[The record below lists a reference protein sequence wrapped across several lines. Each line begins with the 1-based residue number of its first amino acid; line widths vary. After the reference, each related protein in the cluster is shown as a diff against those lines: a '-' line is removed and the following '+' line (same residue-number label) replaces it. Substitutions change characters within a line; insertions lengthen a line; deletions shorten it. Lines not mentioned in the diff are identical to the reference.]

1 MTGGN
6 TIPEHAKGHMMET
19 TLEGFCHRM
28 VRAGEINI
36 HAVVGGKGPP
46 VVLLHGFPQTW
57 WEWRKVMPRLAETNT
72 VVAVDLR
79 GAGHSDCPQGGY
91 DKVTM
96 AADVH
101 AVMQALGFER
111 YAVCGHDI
119 GAMVAL
125 ALAFTQRSAVTRL
138 AVLDA
143 SQPGWSEWEANCA
156 RPALWHFAF
165 HQKRDLPER
174 LLFGRE
180 YDYVSTFISDRAF
193 DHGAHTIE
201 DTQVFARALAQPGNT
216 RGGLEWYRA
225 FPTDHRNAQAWK
237 QEKLAIPVLALGGE
251 HNYGQTIVAM
261 LEEFATD
268 VCGGSIAGCAH
279 WLPEE
284 RPVET
289 ADAVLKFLA
298 G

>member
-1 MTGGN
+1 M
-6 TIPEHAKGHMMET
+6 
-19 TLEGFCHRM
+19 
-28 VRAGEINI
+28 
-36 HAVVGGKGPP
+36 
-46 VVLLHGFPQTW
+46 
-57 WEWRKVMPRLAETNT
+57 MPRLAETNT
-72 VVAVDLR
+72 VVTVDLR

-91 DKVTM
+91 DKATM

-101 AVMQALGFER
+101 GVMLALGFER

-125 ALAFTQRSAVTRL
+125 ALAFTHRGAVTRL

-156 RPALWHFAF
+156 KPGLWHFAF

-180 YDYVSTFISDRAF
+180 YDYVSTFIADRAF
-193 DHGAHTIE
+193 DHGAHTVE
-201 DTQVFARALAQPGNT
+201 DLQVFAGALAQPGNT

-225 FPTDHRNAQAWK
+225 FPTDHRNAQIWK
-237 QEKLAIPVLALGGE
+237 QEKLAIPVLALGGD
-251 HNYGQTIVAM
+251 HNYGPTIVAM
-261 LEEFATD
+261 LEEFAEN
-268 VCGGSIAGCAH
+268 VSGGSIADCAH

-284 RPVET
+284 RPAV
-289 ADAVLKFLA
+289 DATPNP
-298 G
+298 

>member
-1 MTGGN
+1 MS
-6 TIPEHAKGHMMET
+6 EL
-19 TLEGFCHRM
+19 LEGFRHQM
-28 VRAGEINI
+28 VHAGKAKI

-46 VVLLHGFPQTW
+46 LVLIHGFPQTW
-57 WEWRKVMPRLAETNT
+57 WEWRRMMPRLAEAHT
-72 VVAVDLR
+72 VVAIDLR

-91 DKVTM
+91 DKETM

-101 AVMQALGFER
+101 GVMTSLGFER

-119 GAMVAL
+119 GAMVAI
-125 ALAFTQRSAVTRL
+125 ALACTHRSAVTRL

-143 SQPGWSEWEANCA
+143 SQPGWSGWEANCA
-156 RPALWHFAF
+156 KPALWHFAF

-180 YDYVSTFISDRAF
+180 YDYVSTFIADRAF
-193 DHGAHTIE
+193 DHGAHTAE
-201 DTQVFARALAQPGNT
+201 DIRVFACALAQPGNT

-237 QEKLAIPVLALGGE
+237 QEKLTIPVLALGGE
-251 HNYGQTIVAM
+251 HNYGPMIVAM
-261 LEEFATD
+261 LEEFAEN
-268 VCGGSIAGCAH
+268 VSGGSIAGCAH

-284 RPVET
+284 RPAET
-289 ADAVLKFLA
+289 ADALLKFLK
-298 G
+298 

>member
-1 MTGGN
+1 MCDS
-6 TIPEHAKGHMMET
+6 
-19 TLEGFCHRM
+19 LEGFHHQM
-28 VRAGEINI
+28 VHAGEVNI

-46 VVLLHGFPQTW
+46 LVLIHGFPQTW
-57 WEWRKVMPRLAETNT
+57 WEWRRIMPRLAETNT

-101 AVMQALGFER
+101 GVMQALGFEH

-125 ALAFTQRSAVTRL
+125 ALACTHRSAVTRL

-143 SQPGWSEWEANCA
+143 SQPGWSGWEANCA
-156 RPALWHFAF
+156 NPALWHFAF

-180 YDYVSTFISDRAF
+180 YDYVSTFIFDRAF

-201 DTQVFARALAQPGNT
+201 DIHVFAGALAQPGNT

-225 FPTDHRNAQAWK
+225 FPTDHRNAQPWT
-237 QEKLAIPVLALGGE
+237 QEKLSIPVLALGGE
-251 HNYGQTIVAM
+251 HNYGSAIVPM
-261 LEEFATD
+261 LEEFASD
-268 VCGGSIAGCAH
+268 VSGGSIAGCGH

>member
-1 MTGGN
+1 MSQFLKGFRHQMVDAGN
-6 TIPEHAKGHMMET
+6 A
-19 TLEGFCHRM
+19 R
-28 VRAGEINI
+28 I

-46 VVLLHGFPQTW
+46 LVLIHGFPQTW
-57 WEWRKVMPRLAETNT
+57 WEWHRMMPRLAETNT

-79 GAGHSDCPQGGY
+79 GAGHSDCPHDGY
-91 DKVTM
+91 DKATM

-101 AVMQALGFER
+101 GVMLALGFER

-125 ALAFTQRSAVTRL
+125 ALAFTHRRAVTRL

-143 SQPGWSEWEANCA
+143 SQPGWSGWEANCA
-156 RPALWHFAF
+156 KPGLWHFAF

-180 YDYVSTFISDRAF
+180 YDYVSTFIADRAF
-193 DHGAHTIE
+193 DHSAHTV
-201 DTQVFARALAQPGNT
+201 DDLQVFATALAQPGNT

-225 FPTDHRNAQAWK
+225 FSTDHCNAQAWK
-237 QEKLAIPVLALGGE
+237 QEKLSIPVLALGGE
-251 HNYGQTIVAM
+251 HNYGPTIVAM
-261 LEEFATD
+261 LEEFAEN
-268 VCGGSIAGCAH
+268 VSGGSIADCAH

-284 RPVET
+284 RPAET
-289 ADAVLKFLA
+289 ADALIEFLK
-298 G
+298 